1 MESNKF
7 YGKRKKGEEYEV
19 RMYWKTTNRIPAVAD
34 VMSRSRWEQLKLG
47 LHFNDNETIDQAD
60 TLYKIRPFLEPLVE
74 NFRRIPM
81 SEKLSVD
88 EQMIPFKGRHTLKNY
103 VKNKPKKWGYK
114 AFVLC
119 DSHGIAHNL
128 EIYSGKVKH
137 DPSLPDLGVNGN
149 VVLRLASVIPRHM
162 FHKLYFDNW
171 FTGVRLE
178 VELEK
183 MGIQSLG
190 TVRPN
195 RLKGCMFTSDKVMK
209 NKGRGSY
216 EEHLSKIDGITL
228 SAVKWY
234 DNKPVHLLSTFAGAH
249 PTSTVE
255 RWDRTKKEKINVEC
269 PSIVHY
275 YNQCMGGV
283 DLRDCTECNVRKL
296 DQLSL
301 LDFKATVA
309 ACLCKQNKDGQKKRG
324 RPSSSSTETA
334 IQLKKKKAGS
344 AAPLPEKDEIIIWAI
359 EG

>member
-1 MESNKF
+1 MTYFSQLLDDKIVENAVDQTNLYAIQKDISKPINTDKNEIEQF
-7 YGKRKKGEEYEV
+7 FGCGMCMSIYGLPSS
-19 RMYWKTTNRIPAVAD
+19 RMYWKTTTRIPAVAD
-34 VMSRSRWEQLKLG
+34 AMSRNRWEQLKLG

-60 TLYKIRPFLEPLVE
+60 TLYKISPFLEPLVE

-81 SEKLSVD
+81 SVKLSVD

-137 DPSLPDLGVNGN
+137 DPSLPDVGVSGN

-183 MGIQSLG
+183 MAIQSLG

-209 NKGRGSY
+209 KKGRGSY

-228 SAVKWY
+228 
-234 DNKPVHLLSTFAGAH
+234 
-249 PTSTVE
+249 
-255 RWDRTKKEKINVEC
+255 
-269 PSIVHY
+269 
-275 YNQCMGGV
+275 Q
-283 DLRDCTECNVRKL
+283 
-296 DQLSL
+296 
-301 LDFKATVA
+301 
-309 ACLCKQNKDGQKKRG
+309 
-324 RPSSSSTETA
+324 
-334 IQLKKKKAGS
+334 
-344 AAPLPEKDEIIIWAI
+344 
-359 EG
+359 

>member
-1 MESNKF
+1 
-7 YGKRKKGEEYEV
+7 
-19 RMYWKTTNRIPAVAD
+19 
-34 VMSRSRWEQLKLG
+34 
-47 LHFNDNETIDQAD
+47 
-60 TLYKIRPFLEPLVE
+60 
-74 NFRRIPM
+74 
-81 SEKLSVD
+81 
-88 EQMIPFKGRHTLKNY
+88 
-103 VKNKPKKWGYK
+103 
-114 AFVLC
+114 
-119 DSHGIAHNL
+119 
-128 EIYSGKVKH
+128 
-137 DPSLPDLGVNGN
+137 
-149 VVLRLASVIPRHM
+149 
-162 FHKLYFDNW
+162 
-171 FTGVRLE
+171 
-178 VELEK
+178 

-209 NKGRGSY
+209 KKGRGSY

-275 YNQCMGGV
+275 YNQFMGGV
-283 DLRDCTECNVRKL
+283 DPLDSLIALYRIKIRSKKWYLRIVFHLLDLTVVNAWLLYRRDCTECNVRKL

-324 RPSSSSTETA
+324 SPSSSSMETA
-334 IQLKKKKAGS
+334 IQLKKKTGS
-344 AAPLPEKDEIIIWAI
+344 AAPLPEKEVRKDGIGHWPQFSEKRGRCKKPGYVDKDNISASVNTSGLLTITIRLIHITLSPLATSTFPCPSQAI
-359 EG
+359 LSTPLSGFETVVSAASTELCGECSIMHSLQAHLLGPPFAV